1 MEFKKKTIIWED
13 NNEPPKNYIWVKSD
27 GNAYEFNHTT
37 RQWEKIMSSNG
48 SSSGSDSGTGEI
60 DYEAIYQF
68 QIKKLKDK
76 LPSSLLSEAIIPE
89 HYSDVTN
96 CTGTEYSAETLGVF
110 KASQNYHESAKIV
123 ALHNIVSGVLFT
135 DLTNGDII
143 FFGQYSYSD
152 GQGELL

>member
-1 MEFKKKTIIWED
+1 MDFKKKTIIWED

-48 SSSGSDSGTGEI
+48 SGSGSDSGTGEI

-68 QIKKLKDK
+68 QIKKLKDR
-76 LPSSLLSEAIIPE
+76 LPAPLFSDAIIPE

-96 CTGTEYSAETLGVF
+96 CTGTEYSDGTPGVF
-110 KASQNYHESAKIV
+110 KASSVYYENARIV
-123 ALHNIVSGVLFT
+123 TLQNIVRGILFM
-135 DLTNGDII
+135 DWTNGDIV
-143 FFGQYSYSD
+143 FVGEYRYDD